1 MFSPKR
7 SSENLHA
14 CQLANCQ
21 EQTYNKENLHYQMT
35 SGNVFVYTDLVKS
48 SKDSMRL
55 IDSQSKLQPSYKPPP
70 AVLLNRAI
78 VKGFYEVAKSIQLHF
93 STLFLR
99 FENY

>member
-7 SSENLHA
+7 SSENPHA

-21 EQTYNKENLHYQMT
+21 EQTYNKGNMLYQVT

-55 IDSQSKLQPSYKPPP
+55 INSQSKLQPPYKPPP
-70 AVLLNRAI
+70 AVLLNRAMME
-78 VKGFYEVAKSIQLHF
+78 GFYEVAKSIQLHF

-99 FENY
+99 FESY